1 MIMRW
6 LILIRKAF
14 VTLIGSAFILAGI
27 AMIVLP
33 GPAFIFIP
41 LGIAILALEFAWA
54 KRALEWMKK
63 KVRGRRNGGIQ

>member
-1 MIMRW
+1 MKW
-6 LILIRKAF
+6 LILIRRTL
-14 VTLIGSAFILAGI
+14 VTLLGSVFIFAGV

-41 LGIAILALEFAWA
+41 LGIAILSLEFAWA

-63 KVRGRRNGGIQ
+63 KVRRKREGEVQ